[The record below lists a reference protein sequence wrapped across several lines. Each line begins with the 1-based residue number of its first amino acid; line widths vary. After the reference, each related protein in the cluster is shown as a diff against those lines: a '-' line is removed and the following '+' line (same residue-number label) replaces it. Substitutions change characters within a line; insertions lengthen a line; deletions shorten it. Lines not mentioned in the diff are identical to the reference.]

1 MRLELIIYE
10 YIALNYFDTATAR
23 IVQARFWLVG
33 SAFLTLTKRDS
44 ASQDPTFI
52 FRN

>member
-1 MRLELIIYE
+1 MRLELIIYK
-10 YIALNYFDTATAR
+10 YIALNYFDTAR

-33 SAFLTLTKRDS
+33 SAFLTLTKWDS
-44 ASQDPTFI
+44 ASQDPTYI